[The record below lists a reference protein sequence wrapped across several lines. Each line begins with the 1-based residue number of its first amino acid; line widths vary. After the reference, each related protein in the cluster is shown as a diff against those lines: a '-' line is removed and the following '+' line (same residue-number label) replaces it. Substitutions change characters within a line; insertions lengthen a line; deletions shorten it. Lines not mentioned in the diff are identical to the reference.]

1 MMTVEEEVARA
12 VQIAGAPQ
20 KVTSTG
26 VSSVQGA
33 PFAGMVENN
42 QEVAEDSLALL
53 PGFSQVPVLQL
64 SDLREFKENV
74 AKSGTACVTPVA
86 AIGRSP
92 SPVISSPGSVSVQR
106 SPAFSISGNSG
117 EGKVKCDECG
127 KNFSNKAKL
136 HFHTKII
143 HRGERLPCKVS
154 DCEKTFRGYDVREKH
169 MRMMHG
175 STKMSPN
182 QERSSDKVLKG
193 VPSKE
198 RSEHSEAKWEVS
210 PKTKIDD
217 MSPHKEVGKVKCDEC
232 GKNFINIGNLN
243 RHSKIIHRGEKLQ
256 CKVADCEETFRRN
269 EARENHMRMEHG
281 SPMLSCKFK
290 GCTSE
295 FYSKCGLSH
304 HHLTHTK

>member
-1 MMTVEEEVARA
+1 
-12 VQIAGAPQ
+12 
-20 KVTSTG
+20 
-26 VSSVQGA
+26 VQGV

-42 QEVAEDSLALL
+42 QEVAKDSLALL

-86 AIGRSP
+86 ATGRSP

-143 HRGERLPCKVS
+143 HRGERLPCKVG

-175 STKMSPN
+175 STKMSSKQQRP
-182 QERSSDKVLKG
+182 SDKVLEG
-193 VPSKE
+193 VPLKK
-198 RSEHSEAKWEVS
+198 RSEQSEAKWEVL
-210 PKTKIDD
+210 PKTRIGD
-217 MSPHKEVGKVKCDEC
+217 MSSHKEVGKMKCDEC
-232 GKNFINIGNLN
+232 GKNFTNIGNLN
-243 RHSKIIHRGEKLQ
+243 RHRKIIHRGEKLQ
-256 CKVADCEETFRRN
+256 CKVADCEKTFGGHDV
-269 EARENHMRMEHG
+269 RENHMRIVHG
-281 SPMLSCKFK
+281 SPMLRCKFE
-290 GCTSE
+290 GCASE
-295 FYSKCGLSH
+295 FYSSNGLNSH
-304 HHLTHTK
+304 YHTHQN